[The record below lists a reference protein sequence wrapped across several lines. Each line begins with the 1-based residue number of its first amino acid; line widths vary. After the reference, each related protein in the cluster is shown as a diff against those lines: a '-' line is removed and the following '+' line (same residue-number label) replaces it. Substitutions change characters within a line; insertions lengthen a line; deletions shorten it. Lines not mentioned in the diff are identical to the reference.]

1 MYMLKMSSKWVNV
14 AVSYKRLKMMI
25 TAVFHDF
32 RPVTIYSKWVGSYI
46 LRCLSLVFASAK
58 LLMLYTNFLNIL

>member
-1 MYMLKMSSKWVNV
+1 MSVMYMLKISSKWVNV

-32 RPVTIYSKWVGSYI
+32 RPVTIYSK
-46 LRCLSLVFASAK
+46 
-58 LLMLYTNFLNIL
+58 